1 MAKCSQLRQQEQMMP
16 ARVRDLTQTRHA
28 ARWASMASRLLA
40 MDAYGAILRGR
51 SKNVPEECC

>member
-1 MAKCSQLRQQEQMMP
+1 MQSTQAAGADDAG
-16 ARVRDLTQTRHA
+16 ARARFDADAPRG

>member
-1 MAKCSQLRQQEQMMP
+1 MQSTQAAGADDAG
-16 ARVRDLTQTRHA
+16 ARARFDADAPRG

-40 MDAYGAILRGR
+40 MDIYGAILRGR